1 MFQKGMCMIASSRW
15 LMVVSRLAKGSSKI
29 QESLRRLLWPC
40 QKWLWNANV
49 HHPRHI
55 PVTAKA
61 RAPALSLHEQPLPK
75 ELTPSG
81 HLHRLKTS
89 WEYKRDVRQ
98 ILKFVNEYHCN
109 DKFNGM
115 TMNDRHCVEAKPPW
129 FYRSS
134 WCPSGWQDLCYITFQ
149 FWLAWP
155 RKNEE
160 Q

>member
-1 MFQKGMCMIASSRW
+1 MCMIASSRW
-15 LMVVSRLAKGSSKI
+15 LMVVSRLAKGWSKI

-49 HHPRHI
+49 HHPRHRKG
-55 PVTAKA
+55 PRTGTVVA
-61 RAPALSLHEQPLPK
+61 RAAPTERTDSIGPPASTEDLVRIQERRATDCQWISLQ
-75 ELTPSG
+75 
-81 HLHRLKTS
+81 
-89 WEYKRDVRQ
+89 RQ
-98 ILKFVNEYHCN
+98 I
-109 DKFNGM
+109 NGM